1 MCLMQIIQNL
11 DELEQVTN
19 KKVDLSILKNITNN
33 SPIENNVPIVNESD
47 KNNNSFSVG
56 DDVREYHLDKQLVL
70 KDLNLNFS
78 SSARC

>member
-56 DDVREYHLDKQLVL
+56 DDNREYHLDKQLVL